1 MCEPAFFCPS
11 LILQPEGERAPMNYT
26 SALLSMRRIISNH
39 IDILTSRSGRN
50 LEEYTQLIDEVLTPI
65 ACTTNPVVN
74 RRLKIIAVQEAAS
87 IHNLN
92 AHECTHTIETVL
104 QPRLEEIDKLL
115 NLATPN
121 HLDSRRISSG
131 NWATLSRIQSQTL
144 DTSILQAGT
153 NKVEENLAEEI
164 QRIEREARHIMLTPE
179 NLVVPNS
186 RRLTNL
192 TKTLVAHLS

>member
-1 MCEPAFFCPS
+1 
-11 LILQPEGERAPMNYT
+11 
-26 SALLSMRRIISNH
+26 MRRIISNH
-39 IDILTSRSGRN
+39 IDTLTSRSGCN
-50 LEEYTQLIDEVLTPI
+50 LEEYTRLIDEVLTPI
-65 ACTTNPVVN
+65 AYTTNPVVN

-92 AHECTHTIETVL
+92 ANECDHIIGTIL
-104 QPRLEEIDKLL
+104 MPRLEEIDKLL
-115 NLATPN
+115 SMSSPN

-153 NKVEENLAEEI
+153 REVEAALAVEI
-164 QRIEREARHIMLTPE
+164 QSIEQEAQCIMLTPE
-179 NLVVPNS
+179 NLIVPNS

-192 TKTLVAHLS
+192 AKTLVAHLS

>member
-1 MCEPAFFCPS
+1 
-11 LILQPEGERAPMNYT
+11 MNYA

-92 AHECTHTIETVL
+92 AHECTHTIETIL
-104 QPRLEEIDKLL
+104 QPRLDEIDKLL
-115 NLATPN
+115 SLGTPN

-144 DTSILQAGT
+144 DASILQAGT
-153 NKVEENLAEEI
+153 SKVEENLAIEI
-164 QRIEREARHIMLTPE
+164 QSIEREAQRIMLTPE
-179 NLVVPNS
+179 NLVVPNP
-186 RRLTNL
+186 RRLANL
-192 TKTLVAHLS
+192 TKTLVAHLG

>member
-1 MCEPAFFCPS
+1 
-11 LILQPEGERAPMNYT
+11 MNYM
-26 SALLSMRRIISNH
+26 SALLSMRRIICNH
-39 IDILTSRSGRN
+39 IDALTSRSGRN
-50 LEEYTQLIDEVLTPI
+50 LEEYARLIDEVLTPI
-65 ACTTNPVVN
+65 AFTTKPVVD
-74 RRLKIIAVQEAAS
+74 RRLKIVAVQEAAS

-144 DTSILQAGT
+144 DASILQAGT
-153 NKVEENLAEEI
+153 SKVEENLAIEI
-164 QRIEREARHIMLTPE
+164 QSIEREAQRIMLTPE
-179 NLVVPNS
+179 NLVVPNP
-186 RRLTNL
+186 RRPANL

>member
-1 MCEPAFFCPS
+1 
-11 LILQPEGERAPMNYT
+11 
-26 SALLSMRRIISNH
+26 MRRIISNN
-39 IDILTSRSGRN
+39 IDTLTARSGRN

-65 ACTTNPVVN
+65 VYTTNPVVN

-92 AHECTHTIETVL
+92 AHECAHIIETVL
-104 QPRLEEIDKLL
+104 QPRLDEIDKILSM
-115 NLATPN
+115 PSPS

-131 NWATLSRIQSQTL
+131 NWATLARIQSEVL
-144 DTSILQAGT
+144 NVDVIQAG
-153 NKVEENLAEEI
+153 NRKVEESLAQALHELMEE
-164 QRIEREARHIMLTPE
+164 AKVIMQSPE

-192 TKTLVAHLS
+192 TKTLVAHLN

>member
-1 MCEPAFFCPS
+1 
-11 LILQPEGERAPMNYT
+11 MNYT

-39 IDILTSRSGRN
+39 IDTLTSRSGRN
-50 LEEYTQLIDEVLTPI
+50 LEEYTHLIDEVLTPI
-65 ACTTNPVVN
+65 AYTSNPVVN

-92 AHECTHTIETVL
+92 AHECTHIIETVL

-115 NLATPN
+115 DLATPN

-153 NKVEENLAEEI
+153 NKVEENLAVEI
-164 QRIEREARHIMLTPE
+164 QSIEQEAQCVMLTPE

-192 TKTLVAHLS
+192 TQMLVAHLG

>member
-1 MCEPAFFCPS
+1 
-11 LILQPEGERAPMNYT
+11 MNYT
-26 SALLSMRRIISNH
+26 SALLSMRRIICNH
-39 IDILTSRSGRN
+39 IDTLTFRAERN
-50 LEEYTQLIDEVLTPI
+50 LEEHARLIDDVLTPI
-65 ACTTNPVVN
+65 AFTVKPVVN
-74 RRLKIIAVQEAAS
+74 RRLKIVAVQEAAS

-131 NWATLSRIQSQTL
+131 NWATLSRIQSQIL
-144 DTSILQAGT
+144 DASILQAG
-153 NKVEENLAEEI
+153 NSKVEENLAEEI
-164 QRIEREARHIMLTPE
+164 QSIEREAQHIMLTPE
-179 NLVVPNS
+179 NLVVPNPKQ
-186 RRLTNL
+186 LANL

>member
-1 MCEPAFFCPS
+1 
-11 LILQPEGERAPMNYT
+11 MNYT

-39 IDILTSRSGRN
+39 IDTLTSRSGRN
-50 LEEYTQLIDEVLTPI
+50 LEEYTHLIDEVLTPI
-65 ACTTNPVVN
+65 AYTTNPVVN

-92 AHECTHTIETVL
+92 AHECTHIIETVL
-104 QPRLEEIDKLL
+104 QPRLDEIDKLL
-115 NLATPN
+115 DLATPN
-121 HLDSRRISSG
+121 HLDSRRISSS

-153 NKVEENLAEEI
+153 REVEPSLVCTLQALK
-164 QRIEREARHIMLTPE
+164 QEAQVIMRTPE

-186 RRLTNL
+186 RQLENL
-192 TKTLVAHLS
+192 TQTLVAHLS

>member
-1 MCEPAFFCPS
+1 
-11 LILQPEGERAPMNYT
+11 MNYT

-39 IDILTSRSGRN
+39 IDTLTSRSGRN
-50 LEEYTQLIDEVLTPI
+50 LEEYTRLIDEVLTPI
-65 ACTTNPVVN
+65 AYTSNPVVN

-92 AHECTHTIETVL
+92 AYECDHIIGTIL
-104 QPRLEEIDKLL
+104 MPRLEEIDKLL
-115 NLATPN
+115 SMPSPN

-153 NKVEENLAEEI
+153 REVEVALAGEV
-164 QRIEREARHIMLTPE
+164 QSIEQEAQCIMLTPE

-192 TKTLVAHLS
+192 TQTLVAHLG

>member
-1 MCEPAFFCPS
+1 
-11 LILQPEGERAPMNYT
+11 MNYT
-26 SALLSMRRIISNH
+26 SALLSMRRIICDH
-39 IDILTSRSGRN
+39 IDTLTSRSGRN
-50 LEEYTQLIDEVLTPI
+50 LGEYTRLIDEVLTPI
-65 ACTTNPVVN
+65 SFTSKPVVN

-92 AHECTHTIETVL
+92 AHECAHIIETVL

-115 NLATPN
+115 SLGTPN

-131 NWATLSRIQSQTL
+131 NWATLARIQAEVL
-144 DTSILQAGT
+144 DVDVIQAGSR
-153 NKVEENLAEEI
+153 KVEESLTQALHDLMEE
-164 QRIEREARHIMLTPE
+164 AKVIMQAPE

-192 TKTLVAHLS
+192 TQTLVAHLS

>member
-1 MCEPAFFCPS
+1 
-11 LILQPEGERAPMNYT
+11 MNYT

-92 AHECTHTIETVL
+92 AHECTHTIETTF

-115 NLATPN
+115 DSATPN

-153 NKVEENLAEEI
+153 NKVEENLAVEI
-164 QRIEREARHIMLTPE
+164 QSIEQEAQCIMLTPE

-192 TKTLVAHLS
+192 TQMLVAHLG

>member
-1 MCEPAFFCPS
+1 
-11 LILQPEGERAPMNYT
+11 MNYT
-26 SALLSMRRIISNH
+26 SALLSMRRIICDQ
-39 IDILTSRSGRN
+39 IGALTSRSGRN
-50 LEEYTQLIDEVLTPI
+50 LEEYTRLIDEVLTPI
-65 ACTTNPVVN
+65 AFTSNPVVN

-144 DTSILQAGT
+144 DASILQAGT
-153 NKVEENLAEEI
+153 REVEAALAGEV
-164 QRIEREARHIMLTPE
+164 QSIEQEAQCIMLTPE

-192 TKTLVAHLS
+192 TQTLVAHLG

>member
-1 MCEPAFFCPS
+1 
-11 LILQPEGERAPMNYT
+11 MNYT

-39 IDILTSRSGRN
+39 IDTLTSRSGRN
-50 LEEYTQLIDEVLTPI
+50 LEEYTQLIDELLTPI
-65 ACTTNPVVN
+65 AYTTNPVVN

-92 AHECTHTIETVL
+92 AHECAHIIETVL
-104 QPRLEEIDKLL
+104 QPRLDEIDKLL
-115 NLATPN
+115 DLAIPN

-131 NWATLSRIQSQTL
+131 NWATLARIQAEVL
-144 DTSILQAGT
+144 DVDVIQAGSR
-153 NKVEENLAEEI
+153 KVEESLTQALHDLMEE
-164 QRIEREARHIMLTPE
+164 AKVIMQAPE

-192 TKTLVAHLS
+192 TQTLVAHLS

>member
-1 MCEPAFFCPS
+1 
-11 LILQPEGERAPMNYT
+11 
-26 SALLSMRRIISNH
+26 MRRIISNH
-39 IDILTSRSGRN
+39 IDTLTSRSGRN
-50 LEEYTQLIDEVLTPI
+50 LEEYTRLIDEVLTPI
-65 ACTTNPVVN
+65 TYTTNPVVN

-92 AHECTHTIETVL
+92 AYECDHIIETVL
-104 QPRLEEIDKLL
+104 QPRLDEIDKILSM
-115 NLATPN
+115 PSPS

-144 DTSILQAGT
+144 DASILQAGT
-153 NKVEENLAEEI
+153 REVEAALAGEV
-164 QRIEREARHIMLTPE
+164 QSIEQEAQCIMLTPE

>member
-1 MCEPAFFCPS
+1 
-11 LILQPEGERAPMNYT
+11 
-26 SALLSMRRIISNH
+26 
-39 IDILTSRSGRN
+39 
-50 LEEYTQLIDEVLTPI
+50 
-65 ACTTNPVVN
+65 VN

-92 AHECTHTIETVL
+92 AHECAHIIETVL

-115 NLATPN
+115 SLGTPN

-131 NWATLSRIQSQTL
+131 NWATLARIQAEVL
-144 DTSILQAGT
+144 DVDVIQAGSR
-153 NKVEENLAEEI
+153 KVEESLTQALHDLMEE
-164 QRIEREARHIMLTPE
+164 AKVIMQAPE

-192 TKTLVAHLS
+192 TQTLVAHLS